1 MTSRMTCL
9 ALLAALLGV
18 SSAHAGA
25 VHGTLRVPPGSQTV
39 SSVVQAYAG
48 QAASLPDPTP
58 IVHGLVTDAVV

>member
-48 QAASLPDPTP
+48 QAASLPDPT
-58 IVHGLVTDAVV
+58 